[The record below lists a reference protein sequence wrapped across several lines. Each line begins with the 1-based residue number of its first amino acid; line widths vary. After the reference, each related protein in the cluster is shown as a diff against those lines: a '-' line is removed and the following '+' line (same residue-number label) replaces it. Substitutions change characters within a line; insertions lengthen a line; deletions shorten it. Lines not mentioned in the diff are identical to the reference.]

1 MCECDSVGVMV
12 IITLE
17 IVKRDIVPFLAFAV
31 ITLACFETA
40 SFFFFWF
47 LDGTKLH
54 YAGES

>member
-1 MCECDSVGVMV
+1 MV